1 MNTNEIVDICKQ
13 LVAEGKQ
20 PSVALVKPRMRG
32 PKQLPN
38 IIAGIKLYNSDPNM
52 KVQAKDTEETPVN
65 SRSVEE
71 RISILER
78 QVQLLTDELKK
89 LTK

>member
-1 MNTNEIVDICKQ
+1 MNTNEVVDICKQ

-32 PKQLPN
+32 AKQLPV
-38 IIAGIKLYNSDPNM
+38 IIAGIKQYNSNPKM
-52 KVQAKDTEETPVN
+52 ITEAENTTAIEVTTLSN
-65 SRSVEE
+65 EE

-78 QVQLLTDELKK
+78 QVQVLTDELKK